1 MCKQVAQ
8 SKQNN
13 EIAISLQYL
22 KENGKNEVVFFLA
35 DKGPYIKYVGGD
47 GGGGGGFEQR
57 VFMGVMKYFRYI
69 LWAMK
74 YFSNFLMSHKI
85 FYYVLFS

>member
-22 KENGKNEVVFFLA
+22 KENEKNEVVFFLA
-35 DKGPYIKYVGGD
+35 DKGPYIKYVGG
-47 GGGGGGFEQR
+47 GGGEQR

-69 LWAMK
+69 LSAMK
-74 YFSNFLMSHKI
+74 YFSNFLMGHKI
-85 FYYVLFS
+85 FYYVLFL